1 MKTRI
6 LLILIAALTLLL
18 ASAWAADVSGKWVA
32 ETQGRQGPQT
42 TTFDF
47 KVDGAKL
54 TGAVITAR
62 GESPISEGK
71 IEGNNISFVLVR
83 MGGPNQDMEMKTT
96 YKGVVS
102 GDEIKFTVERP
113 SMAGMGAPGGG
124 QGGPGGGAGMGAP
137 GGGMGAPGGG
147 QGGPGGGQGGPR
159 PPQELIAKRAK

>member
-6 LLILIAALTLLL
+6 LLIMAIALTLLL
-18 ASAWAADVSGKWVA
+18 ASAWAADISGKWAA

-42 TTFDF
+42 TTFTF
-47 KVDGAKL
+47 KVEGAKL
-54 TGAVITAR
+54 TGTVSGR
-62 GESPISEGK
+62 QGQPDSEISEGK
-71 IEGNNISFVLVR
+71 IDGDNISFVVKR

-113 SMAGMGAPGGG
+113 AMAGMGGPGGG
-124 QGGPGGGAGMGAP
+124 APGGGPGGGAGMGAP
-137 GGGMGAPGGG
+137 AGG

-159 PPQELIAKRAK
+159 PPQELIAKRVK